1 MSETPNVP
9 RRRAAD
15 DASGKAQAARFS
27 GKTAWAR
34 NLQTPLRE
42 FLRTETGGAAVLL
55 AAAAAALVWVNVDA
69 SSYHSLW
76 HTKLAIRIGDAGV
89 TLDLRGWVN
98 SGLMTFFFFVVGLE
112 ARREWDLG
120 ELRERRRSALP
131 VLAGLAGM
139 AVAVSIY
146 LAFNSGR
153 PSAHGWGIAMSTDT
167 AFALGLLALLGRR
180 FPDRLRAYMLTLLV
194 VDDVASLIVIATVYT
209 EHLKVAPLLAAIGF
223 YLVVIVCRS
232 VPVRIG
238 FVYFVLGAGA
248 WIGLLKSGVEPVVIG
263 LAMGLLTYA
272 IPAERSSLERA
283 TERFREFREQPT
295 AELARSV
302 GAQLRSATSINER
315 LQQLWH
321 PWTSYA
327 IVPVFALANTGLA
340 VSGAL
345 LSRALT
351 SPITLGILLGYVIG
365 KPVGITGGSW
375 LVTRLSGGRLR
386 PPVGW
391 AAVAGAG
398 TIAGAGFTVALL
410 VATLAF
416 DGTRLEEAKVGI
428 LSAVLGASLL
438 TWLLFKATARLP
450 RRLRVL
456 AVLGTAQPLVDL
468 DRDVDPERDHVRGPM
483 EAPVTM
489 VEYGDFECP
498 YCGQAEPVVR
508 ELLRDFGDV
517 RYVWRHLPL
526 SDVHPNAQ
534 LAAEASE
541 AAARQGAFWEMHD
554 LLFDHQDALE
564 PSDLMGYAEQL
575 GLDAE
580 RFTNDV
586 REHEG
591 AAQIAEDV
599 DSADISGVSG
609 TPTFFING
617 QRHYGAYD
625 IDTLSKAV
633 VTAGARA
640 TITAS

>member
-1 MSETPNVP
+1 MPSTP
-9 RRRAAD
+9 RILRGRGAS
-15 DASGKAQAARFS
+15 DAMGRAQAMRFS

-34 NLQTPLRE
+34 NLQTPLRQ
-42 FLRTETGGAAVLL
+42 FLRTETGGAAILL
-55 AAAAAALVWVNVDA
+55 AAAAAALVWANVDA
-69 SSYHSLW
+69 SSYASFW
-76 HTKLAIRIGDAGV
+76 HTKLAIRLGDAGV

-139 AVAVSIY
+139 AVAISIY
-146 LAFNSGR
+146 LAFNAGR
-153 PSAHGWGIAMSTDT
+153 PSAHGWGVAMSTDT

-180 FPDRLRAYMLTLLV
+180 FPDRLRAFMLTLLV
-194 VDDVASLIVIATVYT
+194 VDDVASLVVIATVYT
-209 EHLKVAPLLAAIGF
+209 ENLKIAPLLAAIGF

-232 VPVRIG
+232 VSVRLG

-248 WIGLLKSGVEPVVIG
+248 WVGLLKSGVEPVVIG

-272 IPAERSSLERA
+272 IPAERSSLEQA

-302 GAQLRSATSINER
+302 GAQLRSATSVNER

-327 IVPVFALANTGLA
+327 IVPVFALANTGIALN
-340 VSGAL
+340 SAL
-345 LSRALT
+345 LSRAFT
-351 SPITLGILLGYVIG
+351 SPITLGILFGYVLG
-365 KPVGITGGSW
+365 KPVGIIGGSW

-391 AAVAGAG
+391 AGVAGAG
-398 TIAGAGFTVALL
+398 TIAGVGFTVALL

-416 DGTRLEEAKVGI
+416 DGNQLEEAKVGI

-438 TWLLFKATARLP
+438 TWLLFMATRRLP
-450 RRLRVL
+450 RRVRTV
-456 AVLGTAQPLVDL
+456 AVFGTAQPLVDL
-468 DRDVDPERDHVRGPM
+468 DREVDPERDHVRGPM
-483 EAPVTM
+483 EAPVTV

-508 ELLRDFGDV
+508 ELLKDFGDV

-541 AAARQGAFWEMHD
+541 AAARQDAFWEMHD
-554 LLFDHQDALE
+554 LLLDNQDALE
-564 PSDLMGYAEQL
+564 PMDLMRYAEQL
-575 GLDAE
+575 GLDAG
-580 RFTNDV
+580 RFRNDV
-586 REHEG
+586 REQEG
-591 AAQIAEDV
+591 AARIAEDV

-633 VTAGARA
+633 ITAGARA
-640 TITAS
+640 TITA

>member
-1 MSETPNVP
+1 M
-9 RRRAAD
+9 
-15 DASGKAQAARFS
+15 
-27 GKTAWAR
+27 
-34 NLQTPLRE
+34 
-42 FLRTETGGAAVLL
+42 
-55 AAAAAALVWVNVDA
+55 NVDA
-69 SSYHSLW
+69 SSYDSVW

-89 TLDLRGWVN
+89 TLDLRAWVN

-232 VPVRIG
+232 IPVRIG

-248 WIGLLKSGVEPVVIG
+248 WVGLLKSGVEPVVIG

-327 IVPVFALANTGLA
+327 IVPVFALANTGIA
-340 VSGAL
+340 VNGAL
-345 LSRALT
+345 LSRAFT

-365 KPVGITGGSW
+365 KPVGIVGCSW

-438 TWLLFKATARLP
+438 TWLLFQATRRLP
-450 RRLRVL
+450 RRLRII
-456 AVLGTAQPLVDL
+456 AVLGTAQPLLDL
-468 DRDVDPERDHVRGPM
+468 DREVDPERDHVRGPM

-508 ELLRDFGDV
+508 ELLGDFGDV

-554 LLFDHQDALE
+554 LLLDHQDALE
-564 PSDLMGYAEQL
+564 PSDLMEYAERL
-575 GLDAE
+575 GLDIE
-580 RFTNDV
+580 RFSNDL

>member
-1 MSETPNVP
+1 
-9 RRRAAD
+9 
-15 DASGKAQAARFS
+15 
-27 GKTAWAR
+27 
-34 NLQTPLRE
+34 
-42 FLRTETGGAAVLL
+42 
-55 AAAAAALVWVNVDA
+55 
-69 SSYHSLW
+69 
-76 HTKLAIRIGDAGV
+76 
-89 TLDLRGWVN
+89 VN
-98 SGLMTFFFFVVGLE
+98 SGLMTFFFLVVGLE
-112 ARREWDLG
+112 ARREFDLG
-120 ELRERRRSALP
+120 ELRERRRFALP
-131 VLAGLAGM
+131 FLAGIGGM
-139 AVAVSIY
+139 AMAIGIY
-146 LAFNSGR
+146 LAFNAGR
-153 PSAHGWGIAMSTDT
+153 SSAHGWGIAMSTDT
-167 AFALGLLALLGRR
+167 AFALGLLALVGPR
-180 FPDRLRAYMLTLLV
+180 FPDRLRAFMLTVVV
-194 VDDVASLIVIATVYT
+194 VDDILALVVIATVYT
-209 EHLKVAPLLAAIGF
+209 EAFRPLPFLVAIAAFGGG
-223 YLVVIVCRS
+223 LVARRLRLRV
-232 VPVRIG
+232 G
-238 FVYFVLGAGA
+238 LVYAVLGAAA
-248 WIGLLKSGVEPVVIG
+248 WVGLLKSGVEPVVIG
-263 LAMGLLTYA
+263 LAMGLLAYA
-272 IPAERSSLERA
+272 YPAPRSSLERA